1 MTGHII
7 PLRGDAHAQVQSLL
21 PWFVTGR
28 LDPEDLEEVTA
39 HLDQCPACR
48 AEVAVERRMRDD
60 VNALPIDLEPAWTRM
75 DALLDAKRPRRSLR
89 VVTAERVSDTWRG
102 LSAAR
107 PSWVGF
113 AIAAQAAVVVAVV
126 GLSLRP
132 TPAPAPAPT
141 SAAYRVLGSAPVV
154 ASGNMVVIF
163 SPEARES
170 DLRAALRA
178 GHARLV
184 DGPTAAD
191 AYVLSVPAEERA
203 TALAVLRGRASVVM
217 AEPIDAAGLQ

>member
-1 MTGHII
+1 
-7 PLRGDAHAQVQSLL
+7 
-21 PWFVTGR
+21 
-28 LDPEDLEEVTA
+28 
-39 HLDQCPACR
+39 
-48 AEVAVERRMRDD
+48 MRDD

-75 DALLDAKRPRRSLR
+75 DALLDARRPRRTLR
-89 VVTAERVSDTWRG
+89 VVIAERVSDTWRG
-102 LSAAR
+102 LSASR

-132 TPAPAPAPT
+132 TPAPAPAPEPAPT

-203 TALAVLRGRASVVM
+203 TALAVLRGRASVLM